1 MIAGYVQV
9 NLSEMLDPIGE
20 DRVISILSDFSSGG
34 LNRDVEEF
42 LKDT

>member
-9 NLSEMLDPIGE
+9 NLSEMLDQIGE
-20 DRVISILSDFSSGG
+20 DRVISILSDFSSGV
-34 LNRDVEEF
+34 LNRHVEEL